1 MTEEDEKALAE
12 AIADEL
18 EDSAYGIETEADRNR
33 TALLVVDRIQHD
45 LYRQGWMPPETYE
58 NVQAWATRTGNL
70 PERHVNRDVLTSHLV
85 ELAAI
90 LHDR

>member
-18 EDSAYGIETEADRNR
+18 EDSAYGIATEADRIR

-45 LYRQGWMPPETYE
+45 LYRQGWMPPETYG
-58 NVQAWATRTGNL
+58 NVQDWATRTGNL
-70 PERHVNRDVLTSHLV
+70 PEHHVNRDVLTSHLC
-85 ELAAI
+85 ELTDI
-90 LHDR
+90 LHGH

>member
-1 MTEEDEKALAE
+1 VTEEDEKALAE

-18 EDSAYGIETEADRNR
+18 EDSAYGIATGADRIR

-45 LYRQGWMPPETYE
+45 LYRLGWMPPETYE
-58 NVQAWATRTGNL
+58 NVQAWATRTASL
-70 PERHVNRDVLTSHLV
+70 PEHHVNRDVLTSHLT

>member
-18 EDSAYGIETEADRNR
+18 EDSAYGTATEIDRGR
-33 TALLVVDRIQHD
+33 TARLVVDRIEHL
-45 LYRQGWMPPETYE
+45 LYEQGWMPPRTYE
-58 NVQAWATRTGNL
+58 NVQGWAIRAANI
-70 PERHVNRDVLTSHLV
+70 PEHHVNRGVLTSHLT